1 MHLGV
6 INAALA
12 ENCLMDDLIS
22 TVMQIPTMNHF
33 KQEVTHY
40 FDLRGSPP
48 LRKALAKFLT
58 RQLGGMFFWR
68 LVVMWFVVGFR
79 IIHSYHIYSTKLN
92 ASSGIGQRTEPRHDD
107 GDQRR
112 RDGHGNAR
120 SSAHGARLLVDVTHA
135 SLQAAGVQSHHTGSR
150 RQHHSH
156 SFKLQV

>member
-58 RQLGGMFFWR
+58 RQLGGMLF
-68 LVVMWFVVGFR
+68 L
-79 IIHSYHIYSTKLN
+79 
-92 ASSGIGQRTEPRHDD
+92 
-107 GDQRR
+107 
-112 RDGHGNAR
+112 
-120 SSAHGARLLVDVTHA
+120 
-135 SLQAAGVQSHHTGSR
+135 AAGCSVVFRWAKSHQIIDIS
-150 RQHHSH
+150 
-156 SFKLQV
+156 